1 MNKETLIGQLGLRLS
16 SARSLPEGEPKAVV
30 VLLHGYAEHIGRY
43 LHVIEALNKHDYVVF
58 TLDHRGHGESEGQRA
73 CVEKFAYFVDDL
85 HLLLLKAKEAFPNL
99 PLFMIGHSMGGLIAI
114 LYALRHEDQV
124 DGLVLS
130 GAALQIGDDVSRLL
144 KAISKYVV
152 KLVPNLPILSNQ
164 ENVLSRDPA
173 IERRFKQDSLCY
185 NGKIKARMAYEMKM
199 ASEDVCARM
208 SRLSLPLLIMHGSA
222 DRLTNPAGSKRLYQQ
237 ARSQDKTLKLW
248 PEHFHE
254 IFNELEKEQVIAF
267 MLEWLDKRAVTIN
280 H

>member
-1 MNKETLIGQLGLRLS
+1 MKKETLIGQLGLRLS
-16 SARSLPEGEPKAVV
+16 SARSLPEGEAKAVV
-30 VLLHGYAEHIGRY
+30 VLVHGYAEHIGRY
-43 LHVIEALNKHDYVVF
+43 LHVMEALNKHDYVVF

-73 CVEKFAYFVDDL
+73 CVEKFAYVVDDL
-85 HLLLLKAKEAFPNL
+85 HVLLLKAKEAFPNL

-130 GAALQIGDDVSRLL
+130 GAGLQIGDDVSRLL

-185 NGKIKARMAYEMKM
+185 NGKVKARMAYEMKM